1 MQTSL
6 MTPKCQTSGK
16 SKICSVKFWTTPLH
30 YTICLLK
37 RRKTSNSLRQTLRSH
52 FTLLYQEL
60 MGHVWPVNTFISIN
74 VGVNLWLQEKKKEI
88 NFHWL
93 RMHFRKCSQLQLI
106 RGAFGNFIDSSGRH
120 FFLFFPTLILAY
132 PSSLSFL
139 VAFRMAA
146 EINGPLG
153 CAFIKKMPAL
163 WANTEYSALKSN
175 P

>member
-1 MQTSL
+1 MA
-6 MTPKCQTSGK
+6 SG
-16 SKICSVKFWTTPLH
+16 
-30 YTICLLK
+30 
-37 RRKTSNSLRQTLRSH
+37 
-52 FTLLYQEL
+52 
-60 MGHVWPVNTFISIN
+60 
-74 VGVNLWLQEKKKEI
+74 KKKEI

-163 WANTEYSALKSN
+163 RANTEYSALKSN